1 MLQRSRKH
9 SSSFKARVALEAVK
23 GEATIAE
30 PAGRFEVHPNQI
42 HAWRKAL
49 VQEAGT
55 IFEREHGKKSKKS
68 DEALVAQLYQ
78 QIGRLKVERDFLEDE
93 LGR

>member
-1 MLQRSRKH
+1 MIQRRRKH
-9 SSSFKARVALEAVK
+9 GAAFKAKVALEAVK

-30 PAGRFEVHPNQI
+30 LAGRFEIHPNQI

-49 VQEAGT
+49 VEEAGT
-55 IFEREHGKKSKKS
+55 IFEREHGKKSKKA

-78 QIGRLKVERDFLEDE
+78 QIGRLKVERDFLEDG